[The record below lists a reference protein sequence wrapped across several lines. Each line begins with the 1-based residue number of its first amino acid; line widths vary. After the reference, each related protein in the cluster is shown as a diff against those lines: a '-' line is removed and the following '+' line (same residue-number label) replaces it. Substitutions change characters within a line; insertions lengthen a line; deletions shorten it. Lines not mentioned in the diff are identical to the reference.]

1 EVLEFKKAEGTNFPL
16 LAGFS
21 LSNVTSQV
29 RLELSY
35 NVNELCEQ
43 QVKLIAGYYKN
54 ILEAMVADPHAQHES
69 RALLSNEERQELLR
83 RAQPDPREF
92 ASQKCIHQLFE
103 EQVERRAAATAL
115 VFEEQSVSYAELNR
129 RANQLAHYLRR
140 RGVGPEQVVGLL
152 LERSVEMVVAILGV
166 LKAGGAYL
174 PLDPAYPAERLQY
187 MLDDSGAELLL
198 TQRELV
204 APLGDVNATVVCME
218 AAEWAEESEENLEGE
233 VEAENLAY
241 VIYTSGSTGKPKGVG
256 INHGQV
262 FRLLASTEEQFKFN
276 SEDVWTL
283 FHSYA
288 FDFSVWE
295 LWGSLCYGG
304 RLVVVPYLVSRAPA
318 EFYELLVRERV
329 TVLNQTPSAFRQ
341 LEAAAEQAG
350 DEPGWKLRVVI
361 FGGEALELKSL
372 QRWFER
378 YGEEQPRLVNMYGIT
393 ETTVHVT
400 YREVGKREAARGG

>member
-1 EVLEFKKAEGTNFPL
+1 
-16 LAGFS
+16 
-21 LSNVTSQV
+21 
-29 RLELSY
+29 
-35 NVNELCEQ
+35 
-43 QVKLIAGYYKN
+43 
-54 ILEAMVADPHAQHES
+54 M
-69 RALLSNEERQELLR
+69 
-83 RAQPDPREF
+83 
-92 ASQKCIHQLFE
+92 
-103 EQVERRAAATAL
+103 ERRAEATAL
-115 VFEEQSVSYAELNR
+115 VYEEQSVSYEELNR

-204 APLGDVNATVVCME
+204 APLGEVAAAVVCME
-218 AAEWAEESEENLEGE
+218 AGAEWAGESEENPQPE

-262 FRLLASTEEQFKFN
+262 FRLLAATEEQFKFN

-295 LWGSLCYGG
+295 LWGALCYGG

-318 EFYELLVRERV
+318 EFYELLVREGV

-341 LEAAAEQAG
+341 LEAVAEQAA
-350 DEPGWKLRVVI
+350 V
-361 FGGEALELKSL
+361 SL
-372 QRWFER
+372 DGSCE
-378 YGEEQPRLVNMYGIT
+378 
-393 ETTVHVT
+393 
-400 YREVGKREAARGG
+400 